1 MSASMSMSMSG
12 MAPSS
17 TTATAAATTSAAGH
31 SMGGMSMSGGAPK
44 CKISM
49 LWNWYT
55 IDACFISR
63 TWHITSNG
71 MFAVSCIG
79 VAFLVVALE
88 FLRRLGKEYDAAML
102 QSKTPGSPDNCA
114 REPTYVVFRPTPLQQ
129 LIRSLIHMVQFGV
142 AYIIMLLA
150 MYYNGY
156 IIISIFLGAFL
167 GKFLC
172 DWGAQKVALGQVANG
187 NDANG
192 ASEATVCCG

>member
-1 MSASMSMSMSG
+1 
-12 MAPSS
+12 
-17 TTATAAATTSAAGH
+17 
-31 SMGGMSMSGGAPK
+31 
-44 CKISM
+44 
-49 LWNWYT
+49 
-55 IDACFISR
+55 
-63 TWHITSNG
+63 

-102 QSKTPGSPDNCA
+102 RQFQRHAAARTAESKTPGSPDACA

-129 LIRSLIHMVQFGV
+129 VIRSLIHMAQFGV

-172 DWGAQKVALGQVANG
+172 DWGAQKVALGEAING

-192 ASEATVCCG
+192 VNEATVCCG